1 MTTVA
6 REKLHMAAGGGMA
19 DRQDRVAELWQPT
32 RCGSSASSTRRSP
45 CNGRIGWNLP
55 LEPRSSSR
63 PPHRANAEKAD
74 FAFAFNAPSKPFWAA
89 TGRLRRHPKLRV
101 TRTCGAEDEVQ
112 VPHAHPDTSPPEGCT
127 PHHQQKQDSRIPAAG
142 SSGEQGA

>member
-1 MTTVA
+1 MWLSKVCGFV
-6 REKLHMAAGGGMA
+6 RA
-19 DRQDRVAELWQPT
+19 DI
-32 RCGSSASSTRRSP
+32 SSANEVQQLSLLEAYALPDRMDSP
-45 CNGRIGWNLP
+45 PDLAV
-55 LEPRSSSR
+55 EARSSSR